1 MKNFEIKLSDYGF
14 NILQIESYAACNM
27 ECSFCP
33 YPLKD
38 DKESKLS
45 LEDIDS
51 INLKLH
57 RERPLNGVLLP
68 VNHGACLYIKRSVL
82 EIVGGFDE
90 FTFGRGYSEEIDL
103 CLRLRKNGLHN
114 VGCYFAFI
122 QHVGGV
128 SFGSKIDPLKLKNRK
143 IIAEKYPKYFS
154 EIGQFVTELKRS
166 KIFTDVCALID
177 SCI

>member
-1 MKNFEIKLSDYGF
+1 MFIHKKIRTGD
-14 NILQIESYAACNM
+14 CW
-27 ECSFCP
+27 
-33 YPLKD
+33 
-38 DKESKLS
+38 
-45 LEDIDS
+45 
-51 INLKLH
+51 
-57 RERPLNGVLLP
+57 
-68 VNHGACLYIKRSVL
+68 
-82 EIVGGFDE
+82 GFDE